1 MRTAACGVR
10 GGARRSLPGVRAM
23 FRVHCCPLTVA
34 ILSACLLVCLCV
46 CLFVCLCV
54 CLSVARCTLSAALL
68 HATWQGADVLWAGL
82 PLITLAR
89 ETVLAAPS
97 VLTRYS
103 HGTQGVIKERDGT
116 DRCATACDVPKLDR
130 AHSLHGA
137 ARRTMR
143 HPRSS
148 DATMQSR
155 LLHDRCA
162 LQSFRLSCAGA
173 SCRRGWR
180 RRW

>member
-1 MRTAACGVR
+1 
-10 GGARRSLPGVRAM
+10 M
-23 FRVHCCPLTVA
+23 F
-34 ILSACLLVCLCV
+34 VCLFVSLFVCLSV
-46 CLFVCLCV
+46 CLFVCVSV
-54 CLSVARCTLSAALL
+54 CLCLCLFVSLFVCVSVCLLAVARCTLSAALL
-68 HATWQGADVLWAGL
+68 HAAWQGADVLWAGL

-89 ETVLAAPS
+89 ETVVAAPS

-116 DRCATACDVPKLDR
+116 DRRETACDAPKLDR

-162 LQSFRLSCAGA
+162 LQSFSLSCAGA